1 MRKHRYTISELN
13 RRHESFDNTDIHH
26 RFYENDV
33 PMPREES
40 NNSAMDLPPTYDQ
53 LFGGKKF
60 ITQDKFK
67 LRREG
72 FKTKKIVWK
81 LTLFGGMASM
91 KKSIFHKIH

>member
-1 MRKHRYTISELN
+1 MNSIGDMKVLTTLISITDFMRTMFLCL
-13 RRHESFDNTDIHH
+13 DA
-26 RFYENDV
+26 
-33 PMPREES
+33 REES
-40 NNSAMDLPPTYDQ
+40 NNSAMDLPPTYDL
-53 LFGGKKF
+53 LFGGKF

-81 LTLFGGMASM
+81 LTLFGWMASM